1 MDRGFT
7 TPGKLKKY
15 GGGTIRMIIREFLIA
30 LLLALLIVPVGHA
43 EERLDMEG
51 TAIIGNQEL
60 PKVLYI
66 VPWKPSELPDISEPP
81 LQSLIDDALAPID
94 RAEFRR
100 EVLYHD
106 ALATQQGK

>member
-1 MDRGFT
+1 MKQYR
-7 TPGKLKKY
+7 Y
-15 GGGTIRMIIREFLIA
+15 
-30 LLLALLIVPVGHA
+30 LLAVLICVGISGATQA
-43 EERLDMEG
+43 EERLEMEG

-66 VPWKPSELPDISEPP
+66 VPWKQSELPDLSEPP

-94 RAEFRR
+94 REEFRR

-106 ALATQQGK
+106 ALATQ

>member
-1 MDRGFT
+1 MKF
-7 TPGKLKKY
+7 Y
-15 GGGTIRMIIREFLIA
+15 HYIIAILMS
-30 LLLALLIVPVGHA
+30 IVFVLTVQA
-43 EERLDMEG
+43 EERLEMEG

-94 RAEFRR
+94 REEFRR
-100 EVLYHD
+100 EVIYHD
-106 ALATQQGK
+106 ALATQQGIK

>member
-1 MDRGFT
+1 MKF
-7 TPGKLKKY
+7 Y
-15 GGGTIRMIIREFLIA
+15 HYIIAILMSTVFVLT
-30 LLLALLIVPVGHA
+30 VQA
-43 EERLDMEG
+43 EERLEMEG

-94 RAEFRR
+94 REEFRR

-106 ALATQQGK
+106 ALATQHGGK

>member
-1 MDRGFT
+1 MKQYQFAIAILLGASIL
-7 TPGKLKKY
+7 PG
-15 GGGTIRMIIREFLIA
+15 
-30 LLLALLIVPVGHA
+30 VQA
-43 EERLDMEG
+43 EERLEMEG

-66 VPWKPSELPDISEPP
+66 VPWKQSELPDLSEPP

-94 RAEFRR
+94 REEFRR

-106 ALATQQGK
+106 ALATQ

>member
-1 MDRGFT
+1 MKF
-7 TPGKLKKY
+7 Y
-15 GGGTIRMIIREFLIA
+15 HYIIAILMSTV
-30 LLLALLIVPVGHA
+30 LVLTVQA
-43 EERLDMEG
+43 EERLEMEG

-94 RAEFRR
+94 REEFRR

-106 ALATQQGK
+106 ALATQQGGK